1 MKKTYVLNAA
11 QIVTPTGRRALK
23 GREMNRLAIL
33 ENGGIYMEDG
43 IIKAIGSTEELL
55 CQYGRPGEVDEVIDA
70 SGKAVLPGFVDS
82 HTHLVF
88 GGYRPGEFISR
99 LQGTSYLTILE
110 QGGGIQNTVKST
122 REASFESLLE
132 LGMKRLNAMA
142 AQGVTTVEGKSGY
155 GLDLVTEIK
164 QLEVMKSLNE
174 THPVEVVSTYLGA
187 HAVPPQYRNN
197 ARAYVAYMMEEVLPV
212 VKEKGL
218 AEFADVFCE
227 EGVFT
232 LAESEALLKKA
243 GDMGFKLKIH
253 ADEIHS
259 LGGGELAARLG
270 ALSADH
276 LLSVSKEGIRQL
288 AQSQTVATLLP
299 LTAFCLNHD
308 LAPGRE
314 MIDSGCAV
322 ALATDYNPGSCFS
335 HSTSLVIALSVI
347 AMKLTIEEAITALTL
362 NGAAALGRADR
373 LGSLEVG
380 KQGDLI
386 LLEYPD
392 YRFLAYH
399 TGMNIIEKVVKEG
412 KLIWNNRMI

>member
-1 MKKTYVLNAA
+1 MKKTYVLNAS

-23 GREMNRLAIL
+23 GTEMNRLAIL

-43 IIKAIGSTEELL
+43 IIKAVCSTEELL
-55 CQYGRPGEVDEVIDA
+55 ASFGRPGEEDEVIDA

-99 LQGTSYLTILE
+99 LQGMSYLDILE

-132 LGMKRLNAMA
+132 LGRKRLDSMA

-155 GLDLVTEIK
+155 GLDLTTEIK

-174 THPVEVVSTYLGA
+174 SHPLEVVSTYLGA

-197 ARAYVAYMMEEVLPV
+197 ARAYVAYMLEEVLPV

-232 LAESEALLKKA
+232 PAESEALLKRA

-276 LLSVSKEGIRQL
+276 LLAVSKEGIRQL
-288 AQSQTVATLLP
+288 SQSRTVATLLP
-299 LTAFCLNHD
+299 LTAFCLNHEM
-308 LAPGRE
+308 APGRE
-314 MIDSGCAV
+314 MIDSGCTV

-335 HSTSLVIALSVI
+335 HSTSLVIGLSVI

-412 KLIWNNRMI
+412 KVIWNNRML